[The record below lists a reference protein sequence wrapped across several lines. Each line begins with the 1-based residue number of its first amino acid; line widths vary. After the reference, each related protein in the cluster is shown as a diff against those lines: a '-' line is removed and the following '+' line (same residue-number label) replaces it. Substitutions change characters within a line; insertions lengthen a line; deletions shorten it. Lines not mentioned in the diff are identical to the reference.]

1 MPVSAPPRLFGEIM
15 SKNKLTNSQ
24 KRNVARRVEKLHQ
37 KQEILPGEIQGDLGP
52 VARGTVISRFGKA
65 ALVEDN
71 DSRSSFKEATLESM
85 SLSSKRKLSNSSVT
99 SRLKPDSSSCCE

>member
-37 KQEILPGEIQGDLGP
+37 KQESLPEELPGNLGA
-52 VARGTVISRFGKA
+52 VTGGTVISRFGKT

-71 DSRSSFKEATLESM
+71 DSRISFKVCIRRTV
-85 SLSSKRKLSNSSVT
+85 RRRT
-99 SRLKPDSSSCCE
+99 Y